1 MIVGRNAELAMI
13 DKLIDQARDEHGGGL
28 VVRGE
33 AGIGKSTLLSHALAE
48 ARDLRVL
55 RVVGAESE
63 SQFAYAALHQ
73 LLTPVLDRVDCLPGP
88 QAAAL
93 GTAFGLGGVGEVQ
106 PFLVS
111 MAALTLLSD
120 LASERPV
127 LCVVDDA
134 QWSDAASLDAFL
146 FVARRL
152 AAESIALLVAVRDD
166 EGRPIDT
173 AGVPELRLTGLDLRA
188 ARTLLGERVS
198 PLLLEHLVTS
208 TGGNP
213 LALIELADLSPHE
226 AVREPVPLASRL
238 EQVFL
243 ARVRKLGPQLGTLL
257 LLAAAAGPSSR
268 ELIRA
273 AAGRLGIVPSLLDS
287 PEADQ
292 VLLADLDFRH
302 PLMRSAVYHGATP
315 AERLAAHRAL
325 ADADTQR
332 TDRWAWHRAKAT
344 DGPDEEVAAA
354 LESSAAQAIR
364 RSGHLAAAAALE
376 RAAELSPAAD
386 DAQRRRTA
394 AAHAWWRGGDTTSAL
409 DSLDRVED
417 SAEALYLR
425 GSIELRAGSP
435 SDAVTLLMSAAF
447 AATDPHRVLQIVTL
461 AREAAY
467 TAVRPDVLD
476 SLASCLARL
485 PEFTDDTSR
494 LLAKLLRAFIG
505 TRMDHQQ
512 ASAVADALAEA
523 ERFEDPEMLL
533 AAGGMAWAVGQYALS
548 ARLRHKAVAR
558 ARAIG
563 AAGTLALTLE
573 YVVPDEI
580 SLGRFAAAE
589 ALADEGHRMAVET
602 ARSNSASL
610 HQASLSML
618 AGLRGRAG
626 EARAL
631 AEQTM
636 AEAVSRN
643 LVKVADTA
651 QRALGLLALADRRHE
666 EALAVFAK
674 LDGSGPEPGSPVMA
688 VSAIPDHV
696 EAAVRVGHAPT
707 ALLDRY
713 LKWVDTVG
721 STELRALAERTQ
733 ALLADDPDVADAHYA
748 EALRLHAATER
759 PFEHARTELLYGE
772 FLRRERR
779 RTRAREH
786 LRSALDTLTRLGTP
800 VWAERA
806 RVELRATGET
816 ARRQEPGR
824 TEELTPQ
831 ELQVARSVS
840 LGATNREVAAQLFV
854 SPRTVDYHLR
864 KVFRK
869 LGITS
874 RHELT
879 RLDL

>member
-1 MIVGRNAELAMI
+1 MIVGRHAELAVI
-13 DKLIDQARDEHGGGL
+13 DRLIDRARGGSGGGL

-33 AGIGKSTLLSHALAE
+33 AGIGKSTLLGRAYAE

-55 RVVGAESE
+55 RVVGVESE

-73 LLTPVLDRVDCLPGP
+73 LLSPVLDRVDRLPEP

-93 GTAFGLGGVGEVQ
+93 GAAFGRGGSDELQ

-120 LASERPV
+120 LADEQPV

-134 QWSDAASLDAFL
+134 HWSDAASLDVFL

-152 AAESIALLVAVRDD
+152 EAESIALLVAVRDD
-166 EGRPIDT
+166 EGRTIDA
-173 AGVPELRLTGLDLRA
+173 AGVPELRLGGLDLAA
-188 ARTLLGERVS
+188 ARTLLGDRVS
-198 PLLLEHLVTS
+198 PLLLEQLVTS

-226 AVREPVPLASRL
+226 VMQAPVPLASRL

-243 ARVRKLGPQLGTLL
+243 ARIRKLGPELGTVL
-257 LLAAAAGPSSR
+257 LLAAAAGPAGR
-268 ELIRA
+268 ELVRTA
-273 AAGRLGIVPSLLDS
+273 AAQLGVDRHLDS
-287 PEADQ
+287 PEAGQ
-292 VLLADLDFRH
+292 ILHDLDFRH
-302 PLMRSAVYHGATP
+302 PLMRSAVYHGA
-315 AERLAAHRAL
+315 AAADRLAAHRAL
-325 ADADTQR
+325 ADADTER
-332 TDRWAWHRAKAT
+332 TDRWAWHRAKAVE
-344 DGPDEEVAAA
+344 GPDEEVAAA

-376 RAAELSPAAD
+376 RAAELSPSTEDTQRRLVAAAD
-386 DAQRRRTA
+386 
-394 AAHAWWRGGDTTSAL
+394 AWWRGGDTTSAL

-417 SAEALYLR
+417 SAEVLYLR

-435 SDAVTLLMSAAF
+435 SDAVALLVSAAL
-447 AATDPHRVLQIVTL
+447 AASDPHRTLQIVTL

-467 TAVRPDVLD
+467 TAVRPEVLD
-476 SLASCLARL
+476 ALASRLAQL
-485 PEFTDDTSR
+485 PQFTDETDR
-494 LLAKLLRAFIG
+494 LLARLLRAFIG
-505 TRMDHQQ
+505 TRMDHEQ
-512 ASAVADALAEA
+512 AVEVADLLAEA
-523 ERFEDPEMLL
+523 ERFEDPELL
-533 AAGGMAWAVGQYALS
+533 LTAGGMAWAVGQYALS
-548 ARLRHKAVAR
+548 ARLRQKAVAR
-558 ARAIG
+558 ARAAG

-580 SLGRFAAAE
+580 SRGRFASAE
-589 ALADEGHRMAVET
+589 AFADEGFRLAVET
-602 ARSNSASL
+602 GRRNSASL
-610 HQASLSML
+610 HQAFLSML
-618 AGLRGRAG
+618 AGLRGRTA
-626 EARAL
+626 EAVAL

-636 AEAVSRN
+636 TEAVSRS

-651 QRALGLLALADRRHE
+651 QRALGLMALADRRHE
-666 EALAVFAK
+666 DALAVFAK

-696 EAAVRVGHAPT
+696 EAAVRAGLTPT
-707 ALLDRY
+707 GLLDRY
-713 LKWVDTVG
+713 LTWVDTV
-721 STELRALAERTQ
+721 SSVELQALAERTL
-733 ALLADDPDVADAHYA
+733 ALLATDPDAADAHYA
-748 EALRLHAATER
+748 EALRLHATTER
-759 PFEHARTELLYGE
+759 PFDHARTELLYGE

-779 RTRAREH
+779 RTQSRRH
-786 LRSALDTLTRLGTP
+786 LRSAMDTFTRLGTP

-824 TEELTPQ
+824 TAELTPQ

-874 RHELT
+874 RRELM